1 MMAHPVVTMRLH
13 FLSKF
18 CHMNLQCPIM
28 IDDTSCKIPKLI
40 MIGARPLE
48 ERRKAFESW
57 MSYNV
62 IFYNATGQCRKFCS
76 QYFVLPL
83 QLRSDPYFSIGIKSY
98 FYTGLSK
105 HFNEHNAE
113 CSKTDT
119 QKQNLKFHAQ
129 RVFYVYKEVFRTVL
143 VEYQHDKDFI
153 FIEDDAKIVNFRKFH
168 SEVCSAGKNEL
179 QFYSFYHTDNQVSS
193 TNLELSHSWL

>member
-1 MMAHPVVTMRLH
+1 MTE
-13 FLSKF
+13 
-18 CHMNLQCPIM
+18 
-28 IDDTSCKIPKLI
+28 DTSCKVPKLI
-40 MIGARPLE
+40 MIVARPLE

-62 IFYNATGQCRKFCS
+62 IFYNTTGQCRKMFS
-76 QYFVLPL
+76 QYFVLFMPL
-83 QLRSDPYFSIGIKSY
+83 QLKSYPYFNSGIKSY
-98 FYTGLSK
+98 FYAGLSK

-143 VEYQHDKDFI
+143 IEYEHEKDFI
-153 FIEDDAKIVNFRKFH
+153 FIEDDAKIVNFWKFKL
-168 SEVCSAGKNEL
+168 EVCSARNNEL
-179 QFYSFYHTDNQVSS
+179 QFYSFYHTKNQVDS
-193 TNLELSHSWL
+193 TNLELADSQL